1 MSEKKRST
9 GEYLDA
15 REFGELTN
23 LNRESIYKAIARG
36 ELQAIRIGRA
46 IRLPRNQLD
55 ALLAEGRESDA
66 Q

>member
-1 MSEKKRST
+1 MSERKKST

-15 REFGELTN
+15 REFGEIMN

-36 ELQAIRIGRA
+36 ELRAIRIGRA

-55 ALLAEGRESDA
+55 SLLVEGGEPDA

>member
-1 MSEKKRST
+1 MSAKKRST
-9 GEYLDA
+9 GEFLDA

-55 ALLAEGRESDA
+55 SLLAEGGEPDA